1 MSEIT
6 LVSNMAMK
14 SALFDTSVFLAL
26 FFLGKVESMQEAA
39 IGDNKVKL
47 ISAAV
52 LMVTRKTHEM
62 N

>member
-6 LVSNMAMK
+6 LVSNMAIK
-14 SALFDTSVFLAL
+14 VPCLTPVSLTLI
-26 FFLGKVESMQEAA
+26 FLGKVESMQEAA
-39 IGDNKVKL
+39 IGDNKVKF